1 MRITLCFLLLL
12 PLASVAEILTID
24 FVKVLN
30 GNEAEAVYYYE
41 ENWRQYR
48 AKALEKGYI
57 SSYQLLVKTSADGD
71 ADILLITG
79 YADEAMYAAREEN
92 FAVVMQDPDGNGLQL
107 LNEKSP
113 GEFREVFDEGL
124 YVSD

>member
-12 PLASVAEILTID
+12 PLPSVAEILTID

-48 AKALEKGYI
+48 VKALEMGYI
-57 SSYQLLVKTSADGD
+57 SSYRLLVETSSDGN

-92 FAVVMQDPDGNGLQL
+92 FALVMRDPEGQGLKL
-107 LNEKSP
+107 LNQKTP
-113 GEFREVFDEGL
+113 GEFREVFGEGL
-124 YVSD
+124 YVGD

>member
-12 PLASVAEILTID
+12 PLPSVAEILTID

-57 SSYQLLVKTSADGD
+57 SSYQLLVKTSADGN

-92 FAVVMQDPDGNGLQL
+92 FAVVMQDPEGVGLKL